1 MNTTSAPQMIEYVN
15 KSLDF
20 TPHETKFFPG
30 TARIAVCGISPSGKG
45 SLSIHELDRDGD
57 GTKELFRDLSFRT
70 SGIKCAT
77 FGASRLGDG
86 HLAIGSYDG
95 TLSICDVKVAHGD
108 RNTSDL
114 FSVKAHDGI
123 INAVDGIGGTNC
135 SYGAPELVTGGKDGC
150 VKVWD
155 QRTRLPVVTLNPDK
169 SSSARDC
176 WTVAFGDSFNNEE
189 RSILAGF
196 DNGDVKLFD
205 LRTSKIVFETNVE
218 NGVTSVQFDRQD
230 IQKNKVIV
238 TTLESKFRCYDMR
251 TQHPIDGFAFTSE
264 RAHRSTIWI
273 SKFLPQNRDI
283 FLTGGGNG
291 GLNIYKYNYPKKRV
305 GKHGQDGAPIGIT
318 GSVELLNSKVIS
330 TQPVT
335 SFDWSPDRQGLCC
348 LSSMDQTLRVFVVTK
363 LEKH

>member
-1 MNTTSAPQMIEYVN
+1 MNTSSAPQMIEYVN
-15 KSLDF
+15 KSLLF
-20 TPHETKFFPG
+20 TPHDTKWIPG
-30 TARIAVCGISPSGKG
+30 TAKLAAVGVSPGGKG
-45 SLSIHELDRDGD
+45 VISIHELARD
-57 GTKELFRDLSFRT
+57 GTKNLFQDLSFGP
-70 SGIKCAT
+70 SGIKCAS

-86 HLAIGSYDG
+86 HLAMGCYDG
-95 TLSICDVKVAHGD
+95 SLSICDMNVAASD
-108 RNTSDL
+108 RNKKEL

-123 INAVDGIGGTNC
+123 INALDGVGGTNC

-155 QRTRLPVVTLNPDK
+155 QRTTTPVVTLNPDK

-176 WTVAFGDSFNNEE
+176 WTVAFGDSYNNEE
-189 RSILAGF
+189 RSVLAGF

-205 LRTSKIVFETNVE
+205 LRTSKIVWETNVD

-238 TTLESKFRCYDMR
+238 TTLESQFRCYDVR
-251 TQHPIDGFAFTSE
+251 TQHPKDGFAFMSE
-264 RAHRSTIWI
+264 RAHRSTVWI
-273 SKFLPQNRDI
+273 SKVLPQNRDI
-283 FLTGGGNG
+283 FLTAGGNG
-291 GLNIYKYNYPKKRV
+291 GLNIYKYHYPKKRV
-305 GKHGQDGAPIGIT
+305 GKHAQDGAAIGIA
-318 GSVELLNSKVIS
+318 GSVELLNSRVIS

-348 LSSMDQTLRVFVVTK
+348 LSSMDQTLRVFVITK

>member
-20 TPHETKFFPG
+20 TPHDTKFLPG
-30 TARIAVCGISPSGKG
+30 SARIAVCGISPSGKG
-45 SLSIHELDRDGD
+45 ALSIHELDRDG
-57 GTKELFRDLSFRT
+57 TKDLFHDLSFRK

-86 HLAIGSYDG
+86 HLAMGCYDG
-95 TLSICDVKVAHGD
+95 QLSICDVDVSHGD
-108 RNTSDL
+108 RREL
-114 FSVKAHDGI
+114 FSINAHEGI
-123 INAVDGIGGTNC
+123 INAVDGICG
-135 SYGAPELVTGGKDGC
+135 GAPELVTGAKDGC
-150 VKVWD
+150 IKVWD
-155 QRTRLPVVTLNPDK
+155 QRTPKPVVTLTPDK

-176 WTVAFGDSFNNEE
+176 WTVAFGDSYNNEE

-205 LRTSKIVFETNVE
+205 LRTSKIVWETNVQ
-218 NGVTSVQFDRQD
+218 NGVTSAQFDRQD
-230 IQKNKVIV
+230 IQKNKVVV

-251 TQHPIDGFAFTSE
+251 TYHPIDGFAFTSE
-264 RAHRSTIWI
+264 RAHRSTVWI

-291 GLNIYKYNYPKKRV
+291 GLNIYKYHYPQNRV
-305 GKHGQDGAPIGIT
+305 GKHREDGAPIGVA
-318 GSVELLNSKVIS
+318 GSVELLNSRVIS

-335 SFDWSPDRQGLCC
+335 SFDWSVDRQGLCC
-348 LSSMDQTLRVFVVTK
+348 LSSMDQTLRVFVITK

>member
-1 MNTTSAPQMIEYVN
+1 MNTTSAPQTIEYVN

-20 TPHETKFFPG
+20 TPHDSKFIPG
-30 TARIAVCGISPSGKG
+30 SAKIVTCGVSPSGTGALK
-45 SLSIHELDRDGD
+45 IIELDRE
-57 GTKELFRDLSFRT
+57 GTKDLYHDLSFRP

-77 FGASRLGDG
+77 FGASKLGDG
-86 HLAIGSYDG
+86 HLAMGSYDG
-95 TLSICDVKVAHGD
+95 TLSL
-108 RNTSDL
+108 SDITHQNKTDDI
-114 FSVKAHDGI
+114 FCIKKAHEGI
-123 INAVDGIGGTNC
+123 INAVDGIGGTSG

-155 QRTRLPVVTLNPDK
+155 QRQKQPTAVLNSDK
-169 SSSARDC
+169 SSSAPRDC
-176 WTVAFGDSFNNEE
+176 WAVAFGDSYNNDE

-205 LRTSKIVFETNVE
+205 LRTSNIVWETNVE
-218 NGVTSVQFDRQD
+218 NGVTSVQFDRPD
-230 IQKNKVIV
+230 IQKNKVVV

-251 TQHPIDGFAFTSE
+251 TQHSSDGFAFTSE
-264 RAHRSTIWI
+264 RAHRSTVWL

-291 GLNIYKYNYPKKRV
+291 GLNIYKYTYPKNRV
-305 GKHGQDGAPIGIT
+305 GKHRDGSPIGIS
-318 GSVELLNSKVIS
+318 GSVELLNSRVIS
-330 TQPVT
+330 TQPIV

-348 LSSMDQTLRVFVVTK
+348 LTSMDQTLRVFVITK